1 MITQKEKCEAFA
13 RLHREPGAF
22 LIPNPWDVGSARLL
36 EGIGFKAIATT
47 SAGFAYT
54 LAKTDGE
61 VSVEEKLAH
70 CAAVAAA
77 TSIPV
82 NADFENGFADEP
94 TRVAT
99 NVLRVATTGVAG
111 CSIEDFGRDSHAIYD
126 FNLAVERVQAAAEA
140 VATLG
145 MPFQLTARAENLLRG
160 IDDLDDTVRRL
171 KAYEAAGASVLYAPA
186 IKSLN
191 VLRQVTA
198 ELRMPFN
205 ALAVFFPGAT
215 VDELAA
221 AGAKRISVG
230 SGLAWASLSPV
241 VRAGKEMLERGT
253 FAWTADMLAGA
264 DVRRLLA
271 RSGEKPR

>member
-1 MITQKEKCEAFA
+1 MSTQKTKCEDFA

-22 LIPNPWDVGSARLL
+22 LIPNPWDVGSAKLL
-36 EGIGFKAIATT
+36 EGLGFKALATT

-61 VSVEEKLAH
+61 VTLEEKVAH
-70 CAAVAAA
+70 CAAVVAA

-82 NADFENGFADEP
+82 NADFENGFADAPEA
-94 TRVAT
+94 VAA
-99 NVLRVATTGVAG
+99 NVLRVAKTGVAG

-126 FNLAVERVQAAAEA
+126 FNLAVERIQAAAETA
-140 VATLG
+140 ATLG

-160 IDDLDDTVRRL
+160 IDDLDDTIRRL
-171 KAYEAAGASVLYAPA
+171 KAYEVAGADVLYAPA
-186 IKSLN
+186 IKSLD

-198 ELRMPFN
+198 ELRKPFN

-215 VDELAA
+215 IDELAA

-230 SGLAWASLSPV
+230 SGLAWASLSPLIK
-241 VRAGKEMLERGT
+241 AGKEMLERGT
-253 FAWTADMLAGA
+253 FAWTTDMVAGA
-264 DVRRLLA
+264 DLRRLL
-271 RSGEKPR
+271 RGRTPS